1 MAGWNGAY
9 CRPKPLF
16 GQATSALFGVNYH
29 LNDWTGLECAEFLI
43 INTVMQLNRL
53 FISGSDSSAFLQRQ
67 LTADLD
73 GFAEGEQRLTAWCNI
88 QGRVLC
94 LFWLTKTATQWI
106 LDIPTANYDK
116 LMPRFKMFVLR
127 DDVQISEPE
136 SYAASIDASGELVDA
151 SDDVASETRLIEN
164 GIPYLQSEAC
174 EAYLP
179 QMLNLDLLQ
188 GLSFAKGCYPGQEI
202 VARTH
207 FRGKLKQRML
217 RLESNASVGDS
228 LYAADDSKAGTVI
241 LSADGQCLAV
251 VRLEKLT
258 DGFKDTNGKTAR
270 ILELPYTI
278 PELANE

>member
-1 MAGWNGAY
+1 
-9 CRPKPLF
+9 
-16 GQATSALFGVNYH
+16 
-29 LNDWTGLECAEFLI
+29 
-43 INTVMQLNRL
+43 MQLNRL
-53 FISGSDSSAFLQRQ
+53 LISGSDSSAFLQRQ

-73 GFAEGEQRLTAWCNI
+73 SFAEGEQRLTAWCNI

-94 LFWLTKTATQWI
+94 LFWLTKTATQWV
-106 LDIPTANYDK
+106 LDVPTDNYRQ
-116 LMPRFKMFVLR
+116 LMPRLKMFVLR
-127 DDVQISEPE
+127 DDVQISEPQNY
-136 SYAASIDASGELVDA
+136 SASIDTSGKLADIAGDE
-151 SDDVASETRLIEN
+151 SSRIHLIEN
-164 GIPYLQSEAC
+164 GIPYLESGAC

-188 GLSFAKGCYPGQEI
+188 GLSFSKGCYPGQEI

-217 RLESNASVGDS
+217 RLESKASVGDS

-258 DGFKDTNGKTAR
+258 NGLKDSDGKAAR
-270 ILELPYTI
+270 MLELPYAI
-278 PELANE
+278 PELVKE